1 MLWSEAQ
8 RTVRSLVP
16 FDGTL
21 RFKMLIACWLPIF
34 TGKQHDNDTYHA
46 RMGKVLMYNEKMAG
60 EQDGLNSTCYPEK
73 VNIRR
78 RWSALSS
85 HCSLPTLVRR
95 IETSF
100 QDPPDPVDPYVRG
113 AKRCHGMSSAHLED
127 HACTVQR
134 DQPVPNAAMR
144 QDCGPWRGANKHP
157 STLHAIW
164 EPWPKGEWASSC
176 SPCVYFTMSSP
187 WHIQESLGIAKHRC
201 VSLAIAGFHLQE
213 RSNKKTLS
221 NLKKYETFVG

>member
-34 TGKQHDNDTYHA
+34 TGKQHDNDTYHV

-100 QDPPDPVDPYVRG
+100 QDPPDPGGSKICCPNTPPPPMMGNPNASQKTQFWAGCSGDFWVTG
-113 AKRCHGMSSAHLED
+113 ACGI
-127 HACTVQR
+127 R
-134 DQPVPNAAMR
+134 DQWHELS
-144 QDCGPWRGANKHP
+144 CGFL
-157 STLHAIW
+157 S
-164 EPWPKGEWASSC
+164 
-176 SPCVYFTMSSP
+176 MS
-187 WHIQESLGIAKHRC
+187 
-201 VSLAIAGFHLQE
+201 
-213 RSNKKTLS
+213 
-221 NLKKYETFVG
+221 